1 METKGVCMDIFNV
14 LSFIGGLALFLFG
27 MNVMGKS
34 LEKRAGDQLK
44 TIVGKITSNRFFG
57 LLTGLGVTAIIQS
70 SSATT
75 VMVVGFV
82 NSGIMNLS
90 QAINVIMG
98 ANIGTTV
105 TSWLLSLTGI
115 SGSNVFIKLLK
126 PSSFSPILAVIGV
139 ALTMFSKKDKR
150 KDTGMILLGFA
161 TLMFG
166 MESMSSSVSGL
177 KNNESFKNL
186 FIAFENPFLGVLVG
200 AVVTAIIQS
209 SSASIGILQAFVFT
223 GQISFSSAI
232 PIILGQNIGT
242 CITALLSA
250 IGANKNAKRAS
261 LVHLFFN
268 IIGCGIFL
276 IIYAILK
283 YFIKLSLFDEAAT
296 VVGIAIIHTVF
307 NVFSTI
313 IIFPFG
319 NVLEKIVCKLVPD
332 GKTKEKTQMLDERL
346 LVTPSI
352 ALSQTK
358 LKVVEMA
365 KKAGDVLDLS
375 IECLI
380 NDKKDF
386 DKIKSLENETDELED
401 VIGSY
406 LVKLSSKELEVYDSV
421 QAGGLL
427 KIIGDLERIAD
438 HGLNLSESSEELL
451 SKGLAFSEK
460 ALDELKVLT
469 KAIKNIWAI
478 SFDSLVKYDDKTAMQ
493 VEPLEEVVDEL
504 KNTMRNRH
512 IERLQKE
519 ECSIDLGFIWS
530 DILTNLE
537 RISDHC
543 ANIAGCI
550 IDENKT
556 NLNTHININQFKF
569 KSEDFKEEYTR
580 YKKEY
585 SI

>member
-1 METKGVCMDIFNV
+1 MDIFNV

-276 IIYAILK
+276 IIYAVLK

-478 SFDSLVKYDDKTAMQ
+478 SFDSLVKYDDKTAMH